1 MSETGHLP
9 TDVESSDRDPGA
21 VTLQPGPYPPSPHLG
36 LPGSPPDALEPSD
49 SLHQEPLSATPPYVN
64 RIQYSPPASG
74 PPSNRVRTQMYFK
87 AFNLRARTIESF
99 AELYGEI
106 FQK

>member
-21 VTLQPGPYPPSPHLG
+21 VTLQPRPYPPSPLLG
-36 LPGSPPDALEPSD
+36 LPGSLLSFSFSSPDASEPSD
-49 SLHQEPLSATPPYVN
+49 SLHQESLSATPPYVN

-74 PPSNRVRTQMYFK
+74 PPSDRRVFFEYK
-87 AFNLRARTIESF
+87 KHCAFQEKRSNTDVF
-99 AELYGEI
+99 
-106 FQK
+106 